1 MTVIAR
7 RIRANP
13 VRTTGD
19 TWQFI
24 TDLLCSHDDSTRTQ
38 LNEAANVAAMLI
50 GEEYTRCNPINV
62 SGCGPHVRIYTLHGE
77 EAIDGTD
84 AKEDELLLTASDDWG
99 ISLPAEDDD
108 FEIASRALSDVN
120 HITVYDP

>member
-13 VRTTGD
+13 VRTTGE

-24 TDLLCSHDDSTRTQ
+24 SDLICAHDDSMRTQ

-50 GEEYTRCNPINV
+50 SEEYTRFNPINV

-77 EAIDGTD
+77 AAIDDVD
-84 AKEDELLLTASDDWG
+84 AKEDELRLTASDDWE
-99 ISLPAEDDD
+99 ISLPAEGDD

-120 HITVYDP
+120 HITVYDL

>member
-13 VRTTGD
+13 VRTSGE

-24 TDLLCSHDDSTRTQ
+24 SDLICAHDDSMRIQ
-38 LNEAANVAAMLI
+38 LNKAANVAAMLI
-50 GEEYTRCNPINV
+50 GEEYTRFNPINV

-77 EAIDGTD
+77 AAIDDGD
-84 AKEDELLLTASDDWG
+84 AKEDVLHLAATDDWK
-99 ISLPAEDDD
+99 ISLPAEGDD
-108 FEIASRALSDVN
+108 FDIASRALSDFN
-120 HITVYDP
+120 RITVYDP